1 MPVTVCRALCAADRA
16 DTSLL
21 WRIHGGNTI
30 SCLLGPRFGWAAGIG
45 FQGALGAF

>member
-21 WRIHGGNTI
+21 WRIHDGNTI
-30 SCLLGPRFGWAAGIG
+30 SCLLGPRFGWAVEIG